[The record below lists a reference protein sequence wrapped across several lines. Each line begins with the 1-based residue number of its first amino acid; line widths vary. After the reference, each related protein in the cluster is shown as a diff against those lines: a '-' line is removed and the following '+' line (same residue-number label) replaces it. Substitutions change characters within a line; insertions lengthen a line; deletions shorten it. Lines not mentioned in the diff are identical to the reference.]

1 MKRFLFA
8 LPRPVWAPEDGAAA
22 AATGTETGSEGA
34 GSATK
39 AAGDAAT
46 AGTGDTGPGGGDAAT
61 AAAGAAA
68 GKWWEGD
75 FFSDDQRTTLTAA
88 GLTVDDPRD
97 AVKRLVDMERSAQRK
112 LGKPADQLMEKPKE
126 GQDIAEYR
134 RANAALFGV
143 PESAEK
149 YAIDKPADWPKD
161 QEWDSALEGEARKIA
176 FDRGLSNQDANAFVA
191 LHAKAV
197 MELTRKTETDFAA
210 ANTAMMADLE
220 RDWGP
225 QTTAKLAAV
234 QQAASVIAEKAG
246 FDPEQML
253 SLSQS
258 LKTKVGD
265 AGTIRLFSAI
275 ADMMG
280 DDAMVGAGKG
290 GGSLGTTPAEAR
302 QQIAALRA
310 PDGAYGKAYG
320 ESNRT
325 EMARLQ
331 PEIDRLTKIAA
342 GG

>member
-1 MKRFLFA
+1 MNRFLFA

-46 AGTGDTGPGGGDAAT
+46 AGTGETGSAGSDAA

-149 YAIDKPADWPKD
+149 YAIEKPADWPKD

-197 MELTRKTETDFAA
+197 MNLMTKADTDQAT

-220 RDWGP
+220 RDWGRETP
-225 QTTAKLAAV
+225 AKLHMV
-234 QQAASVIAEKAG
+234 EQAANIIAAKAG
-246 FDPEQML
+246 FDIDQRASL
-253 SLSQS
+253 AQSLSA
-258 LKTKVGD
+258 KIGD
-265 AGTIRLFSAI
+265 ANVIRLFSAI